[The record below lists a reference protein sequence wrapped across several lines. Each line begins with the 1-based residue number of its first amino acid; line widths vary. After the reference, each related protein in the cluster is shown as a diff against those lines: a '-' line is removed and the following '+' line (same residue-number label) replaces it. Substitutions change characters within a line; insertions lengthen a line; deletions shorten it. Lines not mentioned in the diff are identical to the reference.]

1 MTHQVYNVK
10 WEWDGT
16 KLQDQMENAQDPGCT
31 IARSTLTLDDLDSK
45 VWRINWF
52 NECIPSEFL
61 GSIEELELP
70 EDTVD
75 DETSPYQHVSIVKRE
90 FPPMSWIGRV
100 GKGIIILE
108 AIVRAEGNT
117 CYISD
122 LTKAAY
128 EEFFPLDTLRY
139 VIAGCVESS
148 TAEFKSLVG
157 CGVGKCVAS
166 FILAAYGQGV
176 KRIARVITW
185 YIGLELEMMFCIE
198 DVA

>member
-1 MTHQVYNVK
+1 M
-10 WEWDGT
+10 
-16 KLQDQMENAQDPGCT
+16 
-31 IARSTLTLDDLDSK
+31 
-45 VWRINWF
+45 
-52 NECIPSEFL
+52 
-61 GSIEELELP
+61 
-70 EDTVD
+70 VD
-75 DETSPYQHVSIVKRE
+75 DETSPYQYVSILKRE

-139 VIAGCVESS
+139 VIAGCVVNTDTTELLHNIYSTNNIDLHSPDEFSWESS

-166 FILAAYGQGV
+166 FILAAYGQGF